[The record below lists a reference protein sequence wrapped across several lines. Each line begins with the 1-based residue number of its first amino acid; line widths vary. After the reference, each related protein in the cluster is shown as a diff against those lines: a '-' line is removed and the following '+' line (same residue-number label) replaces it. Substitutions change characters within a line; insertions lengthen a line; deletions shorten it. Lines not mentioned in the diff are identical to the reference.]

1 MAEVKDDD
9 LKQVTL
15 KDIKALQMDIEQ
27 LGYKAQQDAERQGNS
42 MRQDVKS
49 LEASTRLNIERLENR
64 IDSLEHRTAMQLGA
78 LMAAGIAVV
87 VVAVA
92 VS

>member
-27 LGYKAQQDAERQGNS
+27 LGYKAQQDDERQGNS

>member
-1 MAEVKDDD
+1 MAKVKDDD
-9 LKQVTL
+9 LKQATL

-27 LGYKAQQDAERQGNS
+27 LGYKSQQDDERQGNS

-64 IDSLEHRTAMQLGA
+64 IDSLEHRTAIQLGA

-92 VS
+92 VL